1 MCVYEIKIQ
10 TIPFTILSFIFLF
23 PFPAFSYCKEY
34 QAPTNGKSN
43 TFFFLSPCHSTYTFF
58 LFFGGADILISFLPG
73 VLAVSNTT
81 SVHMLV
87 SPKSIS
93 LTVILYE
100 LRDVGIMQISAL
112 ADLLTGC
119 HISLPISSNHS

>member
-1 MCVYEIKIQ
+1 MANPV
-10 TIPFTILSFIFLF
+10 LSSSCHPVTPLTLF
-23 PFPAFSYCKEY
+23 SFY
-34 QAPTNGKSN
+34 
-43 TFFFLSPCHSTYTFF
+43 
-58 LFFGGADILISFLPG
+58 FFGGADILISFLPG